1 MRKTF
6 KILILTC
13 LLAVLIVSC
22 ERADIGVSMSE
33 IQPFVTSSGQMG
45 FSFYAYANLPSDDG
59 NKIEIKSP
67 SGRLSWNCELQAV
80 TFDGAK
86 YFGSSNFVMP
96 PSANLENGSYSYL
109 IVCKDGRT
117 IEGTFSLRYQDKD
130 GAIERSEGLKKPYFD
145 TASNLTVLN

>member
-6 KILILTC
+6 KILILIC
-13 LLAVLIVSC
+13 LFAVFIVSC
-22 ERADIGVSMSE
+22 ERYDIGVSMSE

-45 FSFYAYANLPSDDG
+45 FSFYVYANLPSDDG

-67 SGRLSWNCELQAV
+67 SGRLTWNSEIQTV
-80 TFDGAK
+80 NFEGTK

-96 PSANLENGSYSYL
+96 LSADLENGTYSY
-109 IVCKDGRT
+109 IIICKDGRT
-117 IEGTFSLRYQDKD
+117 IDGTFTLRYQDKS
-130 GAIERSEGLKKPYFD
+130 GAVERSEGLKKPYFD